1 MPTEQQE
8 IEFGQLL
15 NRNNHTI
22 NSICLRYCGGNA
34 FYFDELRQ
42 ECAVAI
48 WAEFCRYGLDRFR
61 GDSAESTWIYQIS
74 YHAVIDYLRNPNHQ
88 EFQSVCDLY
97 SLEPRRGTEHFGN
110 EINDS
115 EEHLADGQQQSATV
129 WSQFHDSWNLFD
141 ELTAQLTNRERNLL
155 DHYLNGDSYSAI
167 ARTEG
172 ITESNARKRMS
183 RLLNKLKSLI
193 HKS

>member
-1 MPTEQQE
+1 MPTQQQE
-8 IEFGQLL
+8 IEFGDLL
-15 NRNNHTI
+15 NRNSQII

-48 WAEFCRYGLDRFR
+48 WAEFSRYGLDRFR

-74 YHAVIDYLRNPNHQ
+74 YHAIIDYLRNPNHQ

-97 SLEPRRGTEHFGN
+97 NL
-110 EINDS
+110 
-115 EEHLADGQQQSATV
+115 EHLTDNLSR
-129 WSQFHDSWNLFD
+129 DDWNLFD
-141 ELTAQLTNRERNLL
+141 ELTAQLNLSERNLL
-155 DHYLNGDSYSAI
+155 DHYLNDDSYSAI

-172 ITESNARKRMS
+172 ISESNARKRMS
-183 RLLNKLKSLI
+183 RLLNKLKMLI
-193 HKS
+193 HK

>member
-1 MPTEQQE
+1 MPMQQQE
-8 IEFGQLL
+8 IEFGDLL
-15 NRNNHTI
+15 NRNCQII

-48 WAEFCRYGLDRFR
+48 WAEFSRYGLDRFR
-61 GDSAESTWIYQIS
+61 GDCAESTWIYQIS

-97 SLEPRRGTEHFGN
+97 SLEYLTDNPSR
-110 EINDS
+110 D
-115 EEHLADGQQQSATV
+115 D
-129 WSQFHDSWNLFD
+129 WNLFD
-141 ELTAQLTNRERNLL
+141 ELTAQLNLSERNLL
-155 DHYLNGDSYSAI
+155 DHYLNDDSYSAI
-167 ARTEG
+167 AGTEG

-183 RLLNKLKSLI
+183 RLLNKLKMLI
-193 HKS
+193 HK

>member
-1 MPTEQQE
+1 MPTQQQE
-8 IEFGQLL
+8 IEFRDLL
-15 NRNNHTI
+15 NRNCQTI

-48 WAEFCRYGLDRFR
+48 WAEFSRYGLDRFR

-74 YHAVIDYLRNPNHQ
+74 YHTVIDYLRNPNHQ
-88 EFQSVCDLY
+88 KFQTVCDPYCLKPLTDNP
-97 SLEPRRGTEHFGN
+97 SR
-110 EINDS
+110 D
-115 EEHLADGQQQSATV
+115 D
-129 WSQFHDSWNLFD
+129 WNLFD
-141 ELTAQLTNRERNLL
+141 EITAQLNLSERNLL
-155 DHYLNGDSYSAI
+155 DHYLSDDSYSTI

-183 RLLNKLKSLI
+183 RLLNKLKMLI
-193 HKS
+193 HK

>member
-1 MPTEQQE
+1 MPTQQQE
-8 IEFGQLL
+8 IEFGDLL
-15 NRNNHTI
+15 NRNSQII

-48 WAEFCRYGLDRFR
+48 WAEFSRYGLDRFR

-74 YHAVIDYLRNPNHQ
+74 YHAVINYLRNPNHQ

-97 SLEPRRGTEHFGN
+97 NL
-110 EINDS
+110 
-115 EEHLADGQQQSATV
+115 EHLTDNPSR
-129 WSQFHDSWNLFD
+129 DDWNLLD
-141 ELTAQLTNRERNLL
+141 ELTAQLNLSERNLL
-155 DHYLNGDSYSAI
+155 DHYLNDDSYSAI

-172 ITESNARKRMS
+172 ITESNARKRIS
-183 RLLNKLKSLI
+183 RLLNKLKMLI
-193 HKS
+193 HK

>member
-1 MPTEQQE
+1 MPTQQQE
-8 IEFGQLL
+8 IEFGDLL
-15 NRNNHTI
+15 NRNSQTI

-48 WAEFCRYGLDRFR
+48 WAEFSRYGLDRFR

-88 EFQSVCDLY
+88 EFQTVCDLY
-97 SLEPRRGTEHFGN
+97 SLEYLTDNPSL
-110 EINDS
+110 ND
-115 EEHLADGQQQSATV
+115 
-129 WSQFHDSWNLFD
+129 WNLFD
-141 ELTAQLTNRERNLL
+141 EITVQLNLNERNLL
-155 DHYLNGDSYSAI
+155 DHYLNDDSYSTI

-172 ITESNARKRMS
+172 ISESNARKRMS
-183 RLLNKLKSLI
+183 RLLNKLKMLI
-193 HKS
+193 HK

>member
-1 MPTEQQE
+1 MPTQQQE
-8 IEFGQLL
+8 IEFGDLL
-15 NRNNHTI
+15 NRNCQTI

-48 WAEFCRYGLDRFR
+48 WAEFSRYGLDRFR
-61 GDSAESTWIYQIS
+61 GDSAVSTWIYQIS

-88 EFQSVCDLY
+88 EFQTVCDLY
-97 SLEPRRGTEHFGN
+97 SLEYLTDNPSL
-110 EINDS
+110 ND
-115 EEHLADGQQQSATV
+115 
-129 WSQFHDSWNLFD
+129 WNLFD
-141 ELTAQLTNRERNLL
+141 ELTAQLNHSERNLL
-155 DHYLNGDSYSAI
+155 DHYLNDDPYTSI

-183 RLLNKLKSLI
+183 RLLNKLKMLI
-193 HKS
+193 HK

>member
-1 MPTEQQE
+1 MPTQQQE
-8 IEFGQLL
+8 IEFGDLL
-15 NRNNHTI
+15 NRNSQII

-48 WAEFCRYGLDRFR
+48 WAEFSRYGLDRFR

-97 SLEPRRGTEHFGN
+97 NL
-110 EINDS
+110 
-115 EEHLADGQQQSATV
+115 EHLTDNQSR
-129 WSQFHDSWNLFD
+129 DDWNLLD
-141 ELTAQLTNRERNLL
+141 ELTAQLNLSERNLL
-155 DHYLNGDSYSAI
+155 DHYLSDDSYSAI

-183 RLLNKLKSLI
+183 RLLNKLKMLI
-193 HKS
+193 HK

>member
-1 MPTEQQE
+1 MPVQQQE
-8 IEFGQLL
+8 IEFGDLL

-22 NSICLRYCGGNA
+22 NSVCLRYCGGNT

-48 WAEFCRYGLDRFR
+48 WAEFSRYGLSRFR
-61 GDSAESTWIYQIS
+61 GDSAESIWIYQIS
-74 YHAVIDYLRNPNHQ
+74 YHAVIDYLRNPSNR

-97 SLEPRRGTEHFGN
+97 TL
-110 EINDS
+110 
-115 EEHLADGQQQSATV
+115 EHLTDSQPQSEAMWGQSRDG
-129 WSQFHDSWNLFD
+129 WSLLD
-141 ELTAQLTNRERNLL
+141 ELTAQLNHSECNLL
-155 DHYLNGDSYSAI
+155 NHYLSDDSYSTI

-183 RLLNKLKSLI
+183 RLLYKLKTLI
-193 HKS
+193 HKQ

>member
-1 MPTEQQE
+1 MPTQQQE
-8 IEFGQLL
+8 IEFGDLL
-15 NRNNHTI
+15 NRNSQII

-48 WAEFCRYGLDRFR
+48 WAEFSLYGLDRFR

-74 YHAVIDYLRNPNHQ
+74 YHAVIDYLRSPNHQ

-110 EINDS
+110 ETNDS
-115 EEHLADGQQQSATV
+115 EEHLTDNPSR
-129 WSQFHDSWNLFD
+129 DDWNLFD
-141 ELTAQLTNRERNLL
+141 ELTAQLNHSERNLL
-155 DHYLNGDSYSAI
+155 DHYLNDDSYSTI

-183 RLLNKLKSLI
+183 RLLNKLKMLI
-193 HKS
+193 HK

>member
-1 MPTEQQE
+1 MPTQQQE
-8 IEFGQLL
+8 IEFGDLL
-15 NRNNHTI
+15 NRNSQII

-48 WAEFCRYGLDRFR
+48 WAEFSRYGLDRFR

-97 SLEPRRGTEHFGN
+97 NLEYLTDNPSR
-110 EINDS
+110 D
-115 EEHLADGQQQSATV
+115 D
-129 WSQFHDSWNLFD
+129 WNLLD
-141 ELTAQLTNRERNLL
+141 ELTAQLNLSERNLL
-155 DHYLNGDSYSAI
+155 DHYLSDDSYNAI

-183 RLLNKLKSLI
+183 RLLNKLKMLI
-193 HKS
+193 HK

>member
-1 MPTEQQE
+1 MPTQQQE
-8 IEFGQLL
+8 IEFGDLL
-15 NRNNHTI
+15 NRNSQTI

-48 WAEFCRYGLDRFR
+48 WAEFSRYGLDRFR

-88 EFQSVCDLY
+88 EFQTVCDLY
-97 SLEPRRGTEHFGN
+97 SLEYLTDNPSL
-110 EINDS
+110 ND
-115 EEHLADGQQQSATV
+115 
-129 WSQFHDSWNLFD
+129 WNLFD
-141 ELTAQLTNRERNLL
+141 EITVQLNLNERNPL
-155 DHYLNGDSYSAI
+155 DHYLNDDSYSTI

-172 ITESNARKRMS
+172 ISESNARKRMS
-183 RLLNKLKSLI
+183 RLLNKLKMLI
-193 HKS
+193 HK

>member
-1 MPTEQQE
+1 MPTQQQE
-8 IEFGQLL
+8 IEFGDLL
-15 NRNNHTI
+15 NRNSQTI

-48 WAEFCRYGLDRFR
+48 WAEFSRYGLDRFR

-88 EFQSVCDLY
+88 EFQTVCGLY
-97 SLEPRRGTEHFGN
+97 SLEYLTDNPSL
-110 EINDS
+110 ND
-115 EEHLADGQQQSATV
+115 
-129 WSQFHDSWNLFD
+129 WNLFD
-141 ELTAQLTNRERNLL
+141 EITVQLNLNERNLL
-155 DHYLNGDSYSAI
+155 DHYLNDDSYSTI

-172 ITESNARKRMS
+172 ISESNARKRMS
-183 RLLNKLKSLI
+183 RLLNKLKMLI
-193 HKS
+193 HK

>member
-1 MPTEQQE
+1 MSTQQQE
-8 IEFGQLL
+8 IEFGDLL
-15 NRNNHTI
+15 NRNSQTI

-48 WAEFCRYGLDRFR
+48 WAEFSRYGLDRFR

-88 EFQSVCDLY
+88 EFQTVCDLY
-97 SLEPRRGTEHFGN
+97 SLEYLTDNPSL
-110 EINDS
+110 ND
-115 EEHLADGQQQSATV
+115 
-129 WSQFHDSWNLFD
+129 WNLFD
-141 ELTAQLTNRERNLL
+141 EITVQLNLNERNLL
-155 DHYLNGDSYSAI
+155 DHYLNDDSYSTI

-172 ITESNARKRMS
+172 ISESNARKRMS
-183 RLLNKLKSLI
+183 RLLNKLKMLI
-193 HKS
+193 HK

>member
-1 MPTEQQE
+1 MPTQQQE
-8 IEFGQLL
+8 IEFGDLL
-15 NRNNHTI
+15 NRNSQTI

-48 WAEFCRYGLDRFR
+48 WAEFSRYGLDRFH
-61 GDSAESTWIYQIS
+61 GDCAESTWIYQIS

-97 SLEPRRGTEHFGN
+97 SLEYLTDNPSR
-110 EINDS
+110 D
-115 EEHLADGQQQSATV
+115 D
-129 WSQFHDSWNLFD
+129 WNLLD
-141 ELTAQLTNRERNLL
+141 ELTTQLKLSERNLL
-155 DHYLNGDSYSAI
+155 DHYLSDDSYSTI

-172 ITESNARKRMS
+172 ITENNARKRMS
-183 RLLNKLKSLI
+183 RLLNKLKMLI
-193 HKS
+193 HK